1 MSLTCEDSGLCVA
14 ASGRRKIATLN
25 FWESILKYAC
35 MKEPAV
41 ETSQV
46 AQSYE
51 VGATKDID
59 AQLKFLTSQDFIL
72 GQLPFIADKLIL
84 LIRAWRGGIHV
95 HTRLVSL
102 ASGLSDNMGAGVR
115 PIPSLLP
122 AIAISR
128 TLVKPRVG

>member
-1 MSLTCEDSGLCVA
+1 
-14 ASGRRKIATLN
+14 
-25 FWESILKYAC
+25 

-72 GQLPFIADKLIL
+72 GQLPFIADKSIL
-84 LIRAWRGGIHV
+84 LIRA
-95 HTRLVSL
+95 
-102 ASGLSDNMGAGVR
+102 
-115 PIPSLLP
+115 
-122 AIAISR
+122 
-128 TLVKPRVG
+128 